1 MTAALRTER
10 VEELSES
17 SYLVLRNTY
26 HVLRELKGMVD
37 RLHGSTVQGAPTSL
51 DQVAASSSPPI
62 ASTTSWSA
70 TCARNATRTAPTT
83 RHGPRQGW
91 TGSLMTNRDEWNGRD
106 EIKNFE

>member
-26 HVLRELKGMVD
+26 NVLRELKGMVD

-51 DQVAASSSPPI
+51 DQVAALKL
-62 ASTTSWSA
+62 TTDRLYDDLERYLRPECDPDSA
-70 TCARNATRTAPTT
+70 DDAARTE
-83 RHGPRQGW
+83 
-91 TGSLMTNRDEWNGRD
+91 TGMNGMID
-106 EIKNFE
+106 